1 MSLLPTNQSFWD
13 TTNRIANGAVAA
25 PAGAALLGMGALT
38 MPVLKQHAEVADAL
52 KIRDA
57 LESLSAAVDTD
68 DLHRAVAFWEPADA
82 GAGEPAR
89 VGWSVDGKTINGVN
103 ISDLGV
109 TDVPRWYMPQDM
121 SAKDLLRA
129 NDALLELNQSLPAR
143 ARRAGGIG
151 LAGAVLAAGGMGAW
165 WGRDR
170 ISDWLDG

>member
-1 MSLLPTNQSFWD
+1 MSLLPSNQSFWD
-13 TTNRIANGAVAA
+13 TSNRIANGAVAL

-57 LESLSAAVDTD
+57 LENLSSAVDAD
-68 DLHRAVAFWEPADA
+68 QLPRAVAFWEPADA

-89 VGWSVDGKTINGVN
+89 VGWEVDGKTINGVN

-109 TDVPRWYMPQDM
+109 TSVPQWYMPKDM
-121 SAKDLLRA
+121 PAKELLQA
-129 NDALLELNQSLPAR
+129 NDALSELNQALPTR
-143 ARRAGGIG
+143 ARRAGGLG

-170 ISDWLDG
+170 ISDWLDR